1 LSEFA
6 ALLQSALAPQYTLE
20 RELTGGGMSRVFVAT
35 DVALGRKVVVKVLP
49 PELAA
54 GVNHERFR
62 REIQVAAQLQHPH
75 IVPLLSAGEKGTLIW
90 YTMPFIAGHSL
101 REGLARG
108 DKYSVKDVVRILR
121 DVAEALDY
129 AHGMGVIHRDIKPG
143 NVLLLGSHALVTDFG
158 VAKAISAAMPSSG
171 FTSAGMAI
179 GTPAYMAP
187 EQIAA
192 DPAADHRMDLYALG
206 LLGYEMLTGQVPFKE
221 DSPQKTMA
229 AQLTRDPEPVETSRG
244 DVPPQ
249 LSALVRRLLA
259 KLPSDRPQLASE
271 VVTALDD
278 IALSSGASLAPLR
291 PTRRVS
297 VLRAAALVA
306 SGVAIVG
313 AAWVL
318 GERAGNVEG
327 TAFVRDSLA
336 TADSMA
342 AIASAAAMLTSED
355 SMAIAKA
362 VSDRLATRPQQ
373 PVRVASTRADA
384 RADSAAL
391 LRVADSLRQEIQRA
405 VLDSLVRQVGGIGTA
420 MRIGTETARL
430 AADARSLTSAI
441 IEGTRVDVA
450 PIPPTPTPAG
460 PPGAPATGTPATPTS
475 PSRPAPRVVTLS
487 QREAE
492 IRYAEALKAGPRR
505 VVVALPR
512 PSRRPDLDLVA
523 RLIADS
529 LRAHLAGHSR
539 FTLVPADSVAA
550 ALQVSRTVNGIQ
562 QALDADVIVSIS
574 LVPTKDSLVRMISMR
589 DLAGR
594 SGFNYR
600 VVATTAP
607 IAEPNAGIAEMMPKA
622 VTELVEMEKGGF
634 YFRTLPTDPRFR
646 EGSPTGA
653 RPPRPPG
660 AEPPGEP
667 PARSR

>member
-1 LSEFA
+1 MSDFA
-6 ALLQSALAPQYTLE
+6 AILQAALAPQYALE

-35 DVALGRKVVVKVLP
+35 DTALGRKVVVKVLP

-75 IVPLLSAGEKGTLIW
+75 IVPLLSAGEQGTLIW

-101 REGLARG
+101 REALGRG
-108 DKYSVKDVVRILR
+108 ERFGIKDVVRILR

-129 AHGMGVIHRDIKPG
+129 AHGLGVIHRDIKPG

-158 VAKAISAAMPSSG
+158 VAKAISAAMPTSG

-229 AQLTRDPEPVETSRG
+229 AQLTRDPDPVEDSRG
-244 DVPPQ
+244 DVPPA
-249 LSALVRRLLA
+249 LSALIRRLLA
-259 KLPSDRPQLASE
+259 KLPDDRPQRASE
-271 VVTALDD
+271 VVTQLDD
-278 IALSSGASLAPLR
+278 IALSSGATLAPLR
-291 PTRRVS
+291 PLKRPS

-306 SGVAIVG
+306 GGVAIVA

-336 TADSMA
+336 AADSMA

-362 VSDRLATRPQQ
+362 VSERLATRPQR

-384 RADSAAL
+384 QADSAAL
-391 LRVADSLRQEIQRA
+391 LRVADSIRQEIQRF

-420 MRIGTETARL
+420 MRVGLDAAQL
-430 AADARSLTSAI
+430 AAESRALTSAVVQGATPPP
-441 IEGTRVDVA
+441 GTA
-450 PIPPTPTPAG
+450 TPPPPA
-460 PPGAPATGTPATPTS
+460 PPGAPRPAERT
-475 PSRPAPRVVTLS
+475 RPAREAPRVVTLS
-487 QREAE
+487 PREAE
-492 IRYAEALKAGPRR
+492 ALYAEAVKAGPRR

-512 PSRRPDLDLVA
+512 PSRRPELDQVA
-523 RLIADS
+523 RVIADS
-529 LRAHLAGHSR
+529 LRAHLDQHDR
-539 FTLVPADSVAA
+539 FVLVPADSVAA
-550 ALQVSRTVNGIQ
+550 ALQRSRTVNGIQ
-562 QALDADVIVSIS
+562 EALDADVIVSIS
-574 LVPTKDSLVRMISMR
+574 LVPARDSVVRMISLR

-594 SGFNYR
+594 SGFNFR

-607 IAEPNAGIAEMMPKA
+607 IAEPAAAVSEMMPKA
-622 VTELVEMEKGGF
+622 VGELVDMERAG
-634 YFRTLPTDPRFR
+634 YRFRTVT
-646 EGSPTGA
+646 T
-653 RPPRPPG
+653 PPRAP
-660 AEPPGEP
+660 
-667 PARSR
+667 